1 MDVVSTEDEIRENL
15 AQFENYLCD
24 GSEEEQEFAYG
35 LVQKGSCFIAYKID
49 GELRF
54 SPSRYTGYLN
64 NSKSKHTNNQYKDGK
79 ETNAAINK
87 AIGYTLSPSD
97 ELESEYL
104 SFTSR
109 LGIEPHNKNR
119 KYWSLNLQ
127 GSDFENNSNSSEG
140 FPEGKLVERKH
151 KSRERN
157 AKLIASVK
165 SAFLRENNKL
175 FCTVCEFD
183 FEKKYG
189 ERGAGFIE
197 AHHTIPVS
205 DMKPGQKTQTE
216 DIALVCSNCHKIL
229 HRTRPW
235 LSMNRLKEIVK
246 NET

>member
-1 MDVVSTEDEIRENL
+1 MDVVSTEEEIRENL

-24 GSEEEQEFAYG
+24 GTEEEQQFAYD
-35 LVQKGSCFIAYKID
+35 LVRRGSCFIAYHID

-54 SPSRYTGYLN
+54 SPSRYTGYLDN
-64 NSKSKHTNNQYKDGK
+64 TKSKHLNNSDKDGK
-79 ETNAAINK
+79 QTNAAINK
-87 AIGYTLSPSD
+87 VIGYTLSPSD

-104 SFTSR
+104 SFTSK
-109 LGIEPHNKNR
+109 LGIEPNNKNR
-119 KYWSLNLQ
+119 KYWNLNLQ
-127 GSDFENNSNSSEG
+127 GNDFTNNSSLIEG

-157 AKLIASVK
+157 TKLIAIAK
-165 SAFLRENNKL
+165 ATFLQENKKL
-175 FCTVCEFD
+175 YCMVCNFD
-183 FEKKYG
+183 FEKTYG
-189 ERGAGFIE
+189 ERGRGFME

-205 DMKPGQKTQTE
+205 DMKSGQSTRIE

-235 LSMNRLKEIVK
+235 LNMKQLKEILN